1 MTSLE
6 NYIDAKKE
14 EIINIVMAINHPRY
28 LNTICSFANAIEG
41 KYRQKYSDTYKKL
54 KLSHRS
60 E

>member
-28 LNTICSFANAIEG
+28 LNIICSFANAIEG
-41 KYRQKYSDTYKKL
+41 KYRQKYSDTYKN
-54 KLSHRS
+54 
-60 E
+60 